1 MKFDMLWTRKDYEKF
16 LKASN
21 RKYNY
26 FCLILFTVVY
36 FIACLDLMST
46 NAFQVLTSYVVSV
59 LILFTVLNI
68 FIILFVKAILKHNDK
83 EFSYGMYHVE
93 LTNDKII
100 EDIDDK
106 HYELRYDDI
115 SRVSKSNKWLVV
127 YPKENNMMFI
137 FLKKSFKKVSDYEK
151 CVNIILKR
159 FHKEVVKELDKKP
172 KTKEEVVK
180 SRKKT
185 NKKK

>member
-83 EFSYGMYHVE
+83 EFSY
-93 LTNDKII
+93 
-100 EDIDDK
+100 
-106 HYELRYDDI
+106 
-115 SRVSKSNKWLVV
+115 
-127 YPKENNMMFI
+127 
-137 FLKKSFKKVSDYEK
+137 
-151 CVNIILKR
+151 
-159 FHKEVVKELDKKP
+159 
-172 KTKEEVVK
+172 
-180 SRKKT
+180 
-185 NKKK
+185 